1 MKNGYRTFAAKL
13 NRSLKSNNDLTKD
26 EQTLHTLWQAIPV
39 PAEPEPPSIESEWQA
54 VQQRLAAAQA
64 KTHKATLRLPR
75 RWQLIPAVGMVLGLV
90 IAAVVFLHDPS
101 VTLSTGRGG
110 SLQMALTDGSI
121 LWLNH
126 TTRVRIEGD
135 RQRTVVLQE
144 GQAQFQVQPSEFPF
158 QVITD
163 QATITVLGTRFDV
176 LTRNAKTRIVVQE
189 GVVKVIPSR
198 NEKGIEL
205 CADTRLLV
213 QDALLRLQPEP
224 VNAETLLGWI
234 RGDLVFEKT
243 PLHEIITE
251 LENRYDVEISI
262 ASPDLAY
269 KTLTATFRDLA
280 IDQVLRSISLTM
292 GVDVV
297 RTGNHFR
304 LQSPSQS
311 EDRS

>member
-13 NRSLKSNNDLTKD
+13 NRSLKSRNDLTGD
-26 EQTLHTLWQAIPV
+26 EQTLQTLWQAIPV
-39 PAEPEPPSIESEWQA
+39 PAEPESPPLASEWLA

-64 KTHKATLRLPR
+64 KTHKAALRLPR
-75 RWQLIPAVGMVLGLV
+75 RWQLIPAAGLVLGLV

-101 VTLSTGRGG
+101 VTLSTGRGET
-110 SLQMALTDGSI
+110 LQMALTDGSI

-126 TTRVRIEGD
+126 TTRVRIEGE

-144 GQAQFQVQPSEFPF
+144 GQAQFQVQPSESPF

-176 LTRNAKTRIVVQE
+176 LTRNAKTRIIVQE
-189 GVVKVIPSR
+189 GMVNVIPSI

-205 CADTRLLV
+205 CANTRLLV
-213 QDALLRLQPEP
+213 QDDLLRLQPEP

-292 GVDVV
+292 GVEVV

-304 LQSPSQS
+304 LQKS

>member
-13 NRSLKSNNDLTKD
+13 NRSLKSNNDQTKD
-26 EQTLHTLWQAIPV
+26 DQTLHTLWQAIPV
-39 PAEPEPPSIESEWQA
+39 PVEPESPPNESEWQA
-54 VQQRLAAAQA
+54 VQQRLAAAQTQRHNA
-64 KTHKATLRLPR
+64 ALRLPR

-101 VTLSTGRGG
+101 VTLSTGRGET
-110 SLQMALTDGSI
+110 LRMALKDGSI

-126 TTRVRIEGD
+126 TTKVRIEGE

-144 GQAQFQVQPSEFPF
+144 GQAQFQVQPAESPF
-158 QVITD
+158 QVTTD

-176 LTRNAKTRIVVQE
+176 LTRKAKTRVIVQE
-189 GVVKVIPSR
+189 GIVNVIPSI
-198 NEKGIEL
+198 NNKDIEL
-205 CADTRLLV
+205 CANTRLLV
-213 QDALLRLQPEP
+213 QDDLLQLQPEP
-224 VNAETLLGWI
+224 VNAEMLLGWV

-243 PLHEIITE
+243 PLHEIIAE

-262 ASPDLAY
+262 ASADLAC

-292 GVDVV
+292 GVEVV
-297 RTGNHFR
+297 RTGNHFK
-304 LQSPSQS
+304 LQSKS